1 MQVFQNYLFLV
12 TFYNEIINSVPIS
25 LAVANF
31 AMNKISSAC
40 FGFAGC
46 KMFFFFSDWEILRLW
61 RADISD
67 ECVPRPHDW
76 RQAECLETS
85 YNTGTVCGIKNTPEY
100 TVSFCHNNTCLW
112 DDPYKRTLAANQ
124 KE

>member
-46 KMFFFFSDWEILRLW
+46 KIVFLSQIEKYCDCDVRTFQTSAYPDHMTDVKLNAWKPVIIQVRYVVLTHTP
-61 RADISD
+61 
-67 ECVPRPHDW
+67 PRIY
-76 RQAECLETS
+76 C
-85 YNTGTVCGIKNTPEY
+85 
-100 TVSFCHNNTCLW
+100 
-112 DDPYKRTLAANQ
+112 
-124 KE
+124 